1 MGSGKVELLVDR
13 LSEKHATSNSYGILL
28 KERQGNR
35 RLLILIGAF
44 EAQAIAIEI
53 EGLKPMRPLTHDLFK
68 NMAKEFGIE
77 LKEVLINNI
86 KEGIFFSKL
95 ICSDGIQDI
104 EIDARTSD
112 ALALAVRF
120 HCPIYTYEAVLKQAG
135 YTHEGTYSAQE
146 QAVTVQKAVKK
157 PEVPLYELSKAEL
170 QRKLENA
177 LDSEDYELAAQVR
190 DELTKRKDV

>member
-1 MGSGKVELLVDR
+1 MASGKVELLVDR

-44 EAQAIAIEI
+44 EAQAIAIQI

-68 NMAKEFGIE
+68 NMASEFGIE

-120 HCPIYTYEAVLKQAG
+120 HCPIYTYESLLKQAG
-135 YTHEGTYSAQE
+135 YTHEGTFTGEE
-146 QAVTVQKAVKK
+146 QKIPVQKVAKK
-157 PEVPLYELSKAEL
+157 QEAPLNEMSKAEL
-170 QRKLENA
+170 QRKLEHA

-190 DELTKRKDV
+190 DELTHRKDV